1 MIVENL
7 DFNIR
12 RTGDDAARGM
22 ESLNGSLKK
31 LKRSSDN
38 TVSGLSKLV
47 AALKRIA
54 MYRVLRTIIAEIG
67 KALSEGLKN
76 VYAFSEAVGGTLS
89 QSLDRLK
96 STSVQLTNS
105 IGSAFAELLIT
116 VEPVLTAIMNLVI
129 RVADA
134 IARLFAVLGGRST
147 YTKAVESAE
156 KWQDA
161 AKGGAAAAKE
171 WKNQLMGF
179 DVINRLEDQSGSGG
193 GGGGSAPYAGM
204 MEEAPAIMEW
214 AKQLRELTTNWWSQV
229 DFKPLITAWERL
241 KTVVGDFISLVDKGL
256 YWAYTNV
263 LLPLAQWHIEEGLP
277 AAITFLAS
285 AFNFLNVVLEKLAPV
300 FQTLWEGLLK
310 PFATWVGEK
319 FTEILTDLTE
329 TFDSLAKKIEEA
341 DSLGD
346 FLDSLDGKD
355 KIFAYL
361 GIGIL
366 GAAVALAA
374 FNIAG
379 LAFKGVGKI
388 IGDAL
393 GLITSPFGKLAIV
406 IALVAL
412 LAKNLYDKFDSVKTK
427 FDEFGSKLSEFKDR
441 VGDPEY
447 WNELANS
454 LAEAVAS
461 AIGAAIGALGRKIV
475 DLIKHLFGPLSDED
489 KAEIQESGKNVTLGF
504 LEGIWNGFGNMLKW
518 AYEHLAKPFLDA
530 VKEAFGIASPSK
542 KMMEIGGYVI
552 DGLLQG
558 ILDAFASIA
567 EWVDTNIW
575 QPLKN
580 ALALFFS
587 PSEAVQRLRGF
598 GSNIVTGVK
607 NGIIT
612 GMSGFGKWIGDTIW
626 NPLAQGLNSI
636 TERINEW
643 WQGISS
649 FFSGANQ
656 AINKVISKA
665 DKRAADMAADGSV
678 YLTGFASG
686 GYPENGQLFLA
697 REQGSELVGRIGN
710 RNAVMNNDQ
719 IVDSVSGGVRKANEG
734 VVNAILSSTIQVVQ
748 AIHESGGGS
757 DIDWDNVARQV
768 SRRQNWSTIANN
780 A

>member
-1 MIVENL
+1 LIVENL

-89 QSLDRLK
+89 QSFDRLK

-156 KWQDA
+156 KWKDA

-285 AFNFLNVVLEKLAPV
+285 AFNLLNVVLEKLAPV
-300 FQTLWEGLLK
+300 FETLWEGLLK

-346 FLDSLDGKD
+346 FLDSLDGKE
-355 KIFAYL
+355 KMFAYL

-366 GAAVALAA
+366 GAATALAL
-374 FNIAG
+374 FNTVG
-379 LAFKGVGKI
+379 LAFKIVSKVIGEGVGF
-388 IGDAL
+388 
-393 GLITSPFGKLAIV
+393 ITSPFGKLAII
-406 IALVAL
+406 IALVAA
-412 LAKNLYDKFDSVKTK
+412 LAKHLYDRFDFVKEA
-427 FDEFGSKLSEFKDR
+427 FDEFGEKLSEFKER
-441 VGDPEY
+441 AGDPAY
-447 WNELANS
+447 WGELATS
-454 LAEAVAS
+454 LVKAIATG
-461 AIGAAIGALGRKIV
+461 IGAAIGELGRSIWE
-475 DLIKHLFGPLSDED
+475 LIKYLFAPTGEETDEISE
-489 KAEIQESGKNVTLGF
+489 AGNNAMLGF
-504 LEGIWNGFGNMLKW
+504 LQGVLNGIANIGKW
-518 AYEHLAKPFLDA
+518 IYNNVWVPFRDA
-530 VKEAFGIASPSK
+530 VKAAFGIASPSK
-542 KMMEIGGYVI
+542 NMMEFGEYTI
-552 DGLLQG
+552 DGFLQG
-558 ILDAFASIA
+558 ILDAFAAIG

-587 PSEAVQRLRGF
+587 PSEAVQRLKGF
-598 GSNIVTGVK
+598 GSNIVNGVK

-643 WQGISS
+643 WQGITS

-686 GYPENGQLFLA
+686 GYPENGQLFIA

-719 IVDSVSGGVRKANEG
+719 IVDSVSGGVQKANEG